1 MCARTRYTTDDD
13 QLILD
18 MVSNSKNKCIAFE
31 KAAKKLNRTP
41 NAIFQ
46 RYYGRLKMGKARP
59 VRKQIM
65 KTKTDKITG
74 AQKAVINVNGVE
86 ITVLFK

>member
-46 RYYGRLKMGKARP
+46 RYYGRLKMGKVRP

-65 KTKTDKITG
+65 KTDRITG